1 MGWPPIKA
9 YVTTDT
15 MRALLLLLVC
25 PLVQAAD
32 PALSAEER
40 TKLLQLLN
48 DSRDQLFRAIDGL
61 SDAQW
66 TWQSSP
72 ERWSVGLVAEHIM
85 RSEVLLF
92 QKAEEAL
99 NNPPN
104 PDWDKK
110 TTGKTEFLEKIMPT
124 RQGKAQAPFEV
135 RPEGK
140 LSRAEVLAR
149 FRELRAKS
157 IAFAG
162 QVDKPLKA
170 HTSEHPFPVFNTLNA
185 HQWLLYIPWHNQ
197 RHIKQIEE
205 VKSHPQFPRN

>member
-1 MGWPPIKA
+1 
-9 YVTTDT
+9 
-15 MRALLLLLVC
+15 MRYLSALLFCSLL
-25 PLVQAAD
+25 PAAE
-32 PALSAEER
+32 PGSLNGEER
-40 TKLLQLLN
+40 AKLLALLN
-48 DSRDQLFRAIDGL
+48 DSRDQLFKSIEGL
-61 SDAQW
+61 TPAQW
-66 TWQSSP
+66 NFQSSP
-72 ERWSVGLVAEHIM
+72 DRWSVGLVVEHIM

-99 NNPPN
+99 NNPVN
-104 PDWDKK
+104 PDWEKK
-110 TTGKTEFLEKIMPT
+110 TTGKTEFLERIMPT

-140 LSRAEVLAR
+140 LNREEVVAR
-149 FRELRAKS
+149 FKELRAKS
-157 IAFAG
+157 IAFAT

-205 VKSHPQFPRN
+205 VKAHADFPKP

>member
-1 MGWPPIKA
+1 
-9 YVTTDT
+9 
-15 MRALLLLLVC
+15 MRYLSALLFCSLL
-25 PLVQAAD
+25 PAAE
-32 PALSAEER
+32 PGSLTSEER
-40 TKLLQLLN
+40 AKLLALLN
-48 DSRDQLFRAIDGL
+48 DSRDQLFKSID
-61 SDAQW
+61 
-66 TWQSSP
+66 
-72 ERWSVGLVAEHIM
+72 RWSVGLVVEHIM

-99 NNPPN
+99 NNPVN
-104 PDWDKK
+104 PDWEKK
-110 TTGKTEFLEKIMPT
+110 TTGKTEFLERIMPT

-140 LSRAEVLAR
+140 LNREEVVAR
-149 FRELRAKS
+149 FKELRAKS
-157 IAFAG
+157 IAFAT

-205 VKSHPQFPRN
+205 VKAHADFPKP